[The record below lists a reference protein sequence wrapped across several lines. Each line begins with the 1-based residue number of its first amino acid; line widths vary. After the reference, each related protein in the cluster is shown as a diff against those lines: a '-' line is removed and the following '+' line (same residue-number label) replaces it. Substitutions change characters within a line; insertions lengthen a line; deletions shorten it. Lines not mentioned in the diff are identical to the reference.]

1 MQRGAGR
8 MVRIIW
14 REASGREIAADVVPG
29 TSLMRAALEQ
39 GVGGIRGECGGNL
52 ACATCHVLPDP
63 AWIAQLGPPSA
74 PEDDLLDF
82 LDGERRP
89 ESRLSCQ
96 ITASEALDGLIL
108 TVPAS

>member
-1 MQRGAGR
+1 

-14 REASGREIAADVVPG
+14 REASGREIAADVAAG
-29 TSLMRAALEQ
+29 STLMRAALEH

-63 AWIAQLGPPSA
+63 QWAARLGPPSA
-74 PEDDLLDF
+74 AEDDLLDF
-82 LDGERRP
+82 LDGERMP

-96 ITASEALDGLIL
+96 IVAHESLDGLIL
-108 TVPAS
+108 TVPDG